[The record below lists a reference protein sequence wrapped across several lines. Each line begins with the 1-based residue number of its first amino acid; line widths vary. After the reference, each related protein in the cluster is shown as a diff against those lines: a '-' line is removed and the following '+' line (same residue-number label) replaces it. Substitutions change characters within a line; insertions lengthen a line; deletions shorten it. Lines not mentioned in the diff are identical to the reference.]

1 MIMPLLCDILEA
13 RRYANNSWPDRKS
26 REWKA
31 AFYTELGRLVTAR
44 GQA

>member
-1 MIMPLLCDILEA
+1 MIWLLPDILEA
-13 RRYANNSWPDRKS
+13 RRLANNSWPDRKS

-31 AFYTELGRLVTAR
+31 TFYEELGRLVSAR